1 MHDNRCA
8 HCNAPLAEGTSG
20 CDYCG
25 VGSRG
30 APRVGQ
36 TASPAPAKDA
46 RRRSTAGSVIKIVL
60 GTVSLTCCGPLG
72 LFGVFYETVYA
83 VRMEAPKYSARPP
96 PLEQRPAEA
105 LEPLQVFLD
114 MRDTE
119 DRSLSQR
126 KQEWREKYE
135 GRWVS
140 WKAIVEE
147 THLYDSTYASELR
160 LKPVGGQDFEIQV
173 NLDPLHNARLKEL
186 RKGQE
191 VRVSG
196 RLWGYYF
203 IPDMIRLSEGA
214 LVDADVP
221 AQVQDQP
228 L

>member
-30 APRVGQ
+30 APRAGQ
-36 TASPAPAKDA
+36 PAESAPAKDA
-46 RRRSTAGSVIKIVL
+46 RRFTVSRVLKLVL
-60 GTVSLTCCGPLG
+60 GTVSLTCCGPFG
-72 LFGVFYETVYA
+72 IFGVFYETVYA
-83 VRMEAPKYSARPP
+83 VRMEAPKFSARPL

-105 LEPLQVFLD
+105 LEPLQVFMDL
-114 MRDTE
+114 RDTD

-147 THLYDSTYASELR
+147 TLLYDDTYASELR
-160 LKPVGGQDFEIQV
+160 LRPAGGQDFEIQV
-173 NLDPLHNARLKEL
+173 HLDPLHNGRLKEL

-203 IPDMIRLSEGA
+203 ISDMIRLSEGA
-214 LVDADVP
+214 LVDVEVP
-221 AQVQDQP
+221 AQVQDRP